1 MRSFFEISGEIIE
14 CVLDTSQPSPQ
25 IDAFVA
31 ARPERGRMAQE
42 ASGPRSGRGKAEEP
56 ESQPGFME
64 HVYKTGSH
72 PIREFR
78 ELPGPIRFGLLRN
91 PIAFASWGVLKQL
104 EVIEMHYD
112 YAKS

>member
-1 MRSFFEISGEIIE
+1 MSSYFEISGDIIE
-14 CVLDTSQPSPQ
+14 CPSDTSHPSLQ
-25 IDAFVA
+25 LGVFAA

-112 YAKS
+112 YVKS